1 MTRRSVALEV
11 SIAVLLG
18 LVSVATTF
26 SAYQAS
32 VLSQESSDLE
42 SIAQQLR
49 DRNLTEILSA
59 QLASQDDNRRVAA
72 AFGLQ
77 SELIVHPELAADVA
91 AQQAAL
97 VAGASPALRAPW
109 AAWADAGFGIEN
121 FPLLDADYAVAL
133 YATPQSL
140 QNASFVTDRMV
151 DRISAQALQLTG
163 AAVLFALALLVLGVA
178 GVLSLH
184 RVVIALASSGAVIF
198 LVGLG
203 ITLAAIA

>member
-1 MTRRSVALEV
+1 M
-11 SIAVLLG
+11 
-18 LVSVATTF
+18 SVATTF

-59 QLASQDDNRRVAA
+59 QLASQDDNRRVAT

-77 SELIVHPELAADVA
+77 SDLIVNPESAAEVT

-97 VAGASPALRAPW
+97 VAGASEALRAPW
-109 AAWADAGFGIEN
+109 AAWADAGFGIAK
-121 FPLLDADYAVAL
+121 FPLLDPDYTVAI

-151 DRISAQALQLTG
+151 DRISARALQLTG

-178 GVLSLH
+178 GVLSAT
-184 RVVIALASSGAVIF
+184 RVVIALAASGAVIF

-203 ITLAAIA
+203 ITLAAVA